1 MMDWWGIC
9 FIKILHRVV
18 VFPFSHPIS
27 LGQKLTGKIQPDSY
41 SSCYGTLNNEDDSVK
56 TQS

>member
-18 VFPFSHPIS
+18 VFSFSHHIS
-27 LGQKLTGKIQPDSY
+27 LGQKLTGKIQPDSHC
-41 SSCYGTLNNEDDSVK
+41 SCYGTLNKEDDLVK
-56 TQS
+56 RQS